1 MTILA
6 DAYLILDDLLGG
18 IYGSAPPVIGAL
30 LAGWDRPSHISA
42 QQPANQHQPASQ
54 QQLLAHNNNSTC
66 APAHALVQTNI

>member
-30 LAGWDRPSHISA
+30 LLSVTHTTAGWLGQTLSRLGTTTS
-42 QQPANQHQPASQ
+42 QPGAAAACSQ
-54 QQLLAHNNNSTC
+54 QQ
-66 APAHALVQTNI
+66 